1 MDYQELKSKLV
12 EALKEFMDMCDEDDL
27 DFDEEL
33 EECIE
38 EAEDKKQSMGSVWE
52 QRIKDFAKLKDGWDS
67 YGGKRISP
75 KIMYFLLH
83 QGMVGYKL
91 NLV

>member
-38 EAEDKKQSMGSVWE
+38 EAEDKK
-52 QRIKDFAKLKDGWDS
+52 
-67 YGGKRISP
+67 
-75 KIMYFLLH
+75 
-83 QGMVGYKL
+83 
-91 NLV
+91 